1 MRLVTTAAVAAVLAA
16 AMCFPLAGV
25 AAAQDKD
32 CADFQPQAEAQAV
45 YNQDPRD
52 PNNLDGDGDGIACEA
67 LPGQP
72 LGSAEHPAGGM
83 ETGAGGTAEGG
94 PDDSPELL
102 MLGVAGGGVLAAA
115 GGVVLARRRSIR
127 RSD

>member
-1 MRLVTTAAVAAVLAA
+1 MRLGTTAAAAAVLAA

-25 AAAQDKD
+25 AAAQDLD
-32 CADFQPQAEAQAV
+32 CADFQTQAEAQAV
-45 YNQDPRD
+45 YNQNPSDPH
-52 PNNLDGDGDGIACEA
+52 NLDGDNDGKACE
-67 LPGQP
+67 GNP
-72 LGSAEHPAGGM
+72 LGSAEHPDGGM

-102 MLGVAGGGVLAAA
+102 VLGMVGGGLLAA
-115 GGVVLARRRSIR
+115 GGVVLARRRSGR